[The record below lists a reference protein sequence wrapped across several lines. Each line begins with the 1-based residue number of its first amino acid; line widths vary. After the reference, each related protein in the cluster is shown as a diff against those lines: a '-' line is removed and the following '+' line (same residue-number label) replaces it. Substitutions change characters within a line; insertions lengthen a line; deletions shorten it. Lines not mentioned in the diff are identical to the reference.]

1 MNWADMAWDRHTWQA
16 VMNLG
21 VPKKGGEFLD

>member
-21 VPKKGGEFLD
+21 VPKERWKIS